1 MNQPNQ
7 AVVAAATLYVVPTPI
22 GNLNDITARALEVLT
37 NVDLIAAEDTRHT
50 GLLLS
55 HFGINN
61 RLFALHDHNEQYK
74 ADQLITKLQSGT
86 SIALVSDAGT
96 PLINDP
102 GYHLVRRARD
112 AGLTVIPLPG
122 ACAAVTALSAA
133 GLPSDRF
140 CYEGFLPAKT
150 KSRQDTLRALA
161 DEPRTLIFYESTHR
175 ILDTLADMVTVWGK
189 DRYVVLAREL
199 TKTWES
205 IQGKP
210 VGELLAWIKEDENR
224 RKGEMVLIA
233 EGAKPV
239 QDEEFSP
246 EILRALAI
254 VQKELPPK
262 KAAAVV
268 AELYGVKK
276 NALYRYTL
284 DGDSAAE

>member
-1 MNQPNQ
+1 
-7 AVVAAATLYVVPTPI
+7 
-22 GNLNDITARALEVLT
+22 
-37 NVDLIAAEDTRHT
+37 
-50 GLLLS
+50 
-55 HFGINN
+55 
-61 RLFALHDHNEQYK
+61 
-74 ADQLITKLQSGT
+74 
-86 SIALVSDAGT
+86 
-96 PLINDP
+96 
-102 GYHLVRRARD
+102 
-112 AGLTVIPLPG
+112 
-122 ACAAVTALSAA
+122 
-133 GLPSDRF
+133 
-140 CYEGFLPAKT
+140 
-150 KSRQDTLRALA
+150 
-161 DEPRTLIFYESTHR
+161 
-175 ILDTLADMVTVWGK
+175 MVTVWGE